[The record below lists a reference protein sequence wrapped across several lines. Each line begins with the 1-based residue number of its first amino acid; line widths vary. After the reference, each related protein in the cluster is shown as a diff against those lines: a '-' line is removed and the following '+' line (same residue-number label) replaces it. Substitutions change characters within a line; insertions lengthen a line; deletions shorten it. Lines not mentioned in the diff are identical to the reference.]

1 MPRIC
6 TVALV
11 CLIMGGVTQSRASA
25 QETPDPAEAG
35 RFRLGPLRFTP
46 SIALTSLGLDD
57 NVFNEDLDPKQDTTA
72 AVGPA
77 VNLWMKLGRS
87 RMTGKASGQYLY
99 FSKYTNQRAWNT
111 TDEGRWEVP
120 LSRLT
125 PFITG
130 LYANT
135 KERPG
140 FEIDSRA
147 HLRSHAVG
155 LGTEFRLSSKTSAVL
170 TATRSD
176 FAFDEGETF
185 LGADLAT
192 ALNRHSDA
200 EALQLRFK
208 LTPLTTFVAGA
219 EAIQDRFTFG
229 PVRNADSI
237 KVLPGFEFKPSALI
251 SGKVFVGFRRFNA
264 LDQTLPD
271 YSGAIAAVDAMYIH
285 GATRLSVKVN
295 RDLAYSYELTQ
306 PYYALTDLGLVI
318 TQRMTDVWDVVGRG
332 GLQTLEYQK
341 LQSILTPNVRT
352 DTIQQYGAGVGYRLG
367 QTLRLGFDA
376 VRYRRQSSELT
387 LRQYDGLRFGASISY
402 GLPQ

>member
-1 MPRIC
+1 MRIR
-6 TVALV
+6 TVVLA
-11 CLIMGGVTQSRASA
+11 CLIIGGVAQDRAAA
-25 QETPDPAEAG
+25 QDIPDTAEPG

-46 SIALTSLGLDD
+46 SIALTSLGIDD
-57 NVFNEDLDPKQDTTA
+57 NVFNEELDPKQDTTA
-72 AVGPA
+72 ALGPA

-87 RMTGKASGQYLY
+87 RATGKVSGQYLY

-111 TDEGRWEVP
+111 TDEGRWEMP

-140 FEIDSRA
+140 YEIDSRA
-147 HLRSHAVG
+147 HLRSNAIG
-155 LGTEFRLSSKTSAVL
+155 LGTEFHLSAKTSAVL
-170 TATRSD
+170 TATRSA

-208 LTPLTTFVAGA
+208 LTSLTTFVAGA

-264 LDQTLPD
+264 LDETLPD
-271 YSGAIAAVDAMYIH
+271 FAGAIAAVDATYVH

-306 PYYALTDLGLVI
+306 PYYALSDLGLVL
-318 TQRMTDVWDVVGRG
+318 TQRITDVWDVVGRG
-332 GLQTLEYQK
+332 GLQTLEYQR
-341 LQSILTPNVRT
+341 LQSILTASTRT

-367 QTLRLGFDA
+367 QTFRLGFDA